1 MSCIVFFL
9 EKQFLPMHLGA
20 DDITDKSA
28 KLRTQHNVVLLC
40 ACCIK
45 ISTNFEALYCLG
57 LMDKLSLLL
66 LYYTLT

>member
-1 MSCIVFFL
+1 
-9 EKQFLPMHLGA
+9 MHLGA
-20 DDITDKSA
+20 DDITDESA

-66 LYYTLT
+66 LYYT